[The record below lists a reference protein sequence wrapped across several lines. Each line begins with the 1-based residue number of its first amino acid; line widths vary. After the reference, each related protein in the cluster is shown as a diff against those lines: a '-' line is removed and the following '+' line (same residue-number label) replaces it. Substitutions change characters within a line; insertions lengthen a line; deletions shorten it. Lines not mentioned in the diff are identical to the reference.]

1 MKNKLKVL
9 VSEINE
15 FLNADKSLIIFI
27 LLLLFNF
34 VYIFLVYR
42 SDLSGNIIP
51 YVDTLYYVF
60 TDSFY
65 LLVLLFNIF
74 ISIYITFDY
83 FDKNL
88 FVISRCENRKGY
100 FNKLTKK
107 MLINVTIVFLVNLL
121 LALIIANL
129 KWDGSFGISQYCDY
143 NINNLQYFI
152 FYIIR
157 MYIIVLLLAYLSAC
171 IVKLLSFEIS
181 LFINVL
187 ILFIQFLPNNFELP
201 ILYTS
206 YLGRYVFNSFGI
218 EFMYSIVFIFL
229 FAISL
234 YVLRMIT
241 LKFIKCAGK

>member
-1 MKNKLKVL
+1 MKNKFKLF

-15 FLNADKSLIIFI
+15 FLNADKTLIIFI

-34 VYIFLVYR
+34 AYIFLIYR

-60 TDSFY
+60 TDLFY
-65 LLVLLFNIF
+65 LLVILFNVF

-88 FVISRCENRKGY
+88 FVISRCVNRKEY
-100 FNKLTKK
+100 FSKLVKK
-107 MLINVTIVFLVNLL
+107 VLRNATIVFVVNLL
-121 LALIIANL
+121 IALIIANL
-129 KWDGSFGISQYCDY
+129 KWNGSFGISQYCNY
-143 NINNLQYFI
+143 NINNLQYLI
-152 FYIIR
+152 FYVIR
-157 MYIIVLLLAYLSAC
+157 MYIIVILLSYLSVC
-171 IVKLLSFEIS
+171 IFKLFNFEVSI
-181 LFINVL
+181 FINILV
-187 ILFIQFLPNNFELP
+187 LFIQFLPNNFSLP

-206 YLGRYVFNSFGI
+206 YLGRYVFSSFGI
-218 EFMYSIVFIFL
+218 EFMYSIVFVFL
-229 FAISL
+229 FIISL